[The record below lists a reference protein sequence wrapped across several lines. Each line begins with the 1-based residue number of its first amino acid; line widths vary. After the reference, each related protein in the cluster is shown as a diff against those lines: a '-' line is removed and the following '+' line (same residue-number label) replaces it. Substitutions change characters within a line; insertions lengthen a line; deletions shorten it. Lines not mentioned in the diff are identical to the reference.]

1 MTYTEISN
9 AKAEIDK
16 TAEETITVA
25 QLEHVLNTKFKVNDE
40 CTLINAKK
48 IMQEALWAKQHLN
61 EEKIWKIFCACDV
74 LRKKNIPFAKFVEA
88 MEILEKRKIGN
99 TSLFAGKIAYKLEDL
114 MNVYDKGKLLN

>member
-1 MTYTEISN
+1 MDLLTRMLCKNPVNRITIEDAYKHSWFFHDFTEENDLIHLETYANYDTKEQLSTKITNFMLNTMTYTEISN

-48 IMQEALWAKQHLN
+48 IMQEAL
-61 EEKIWKIFCACDV
+61 
-74 LRKKNIPFAKFVEA
+74 
-88 MEILEKRKIGN
+88 
-99 TSLFAGKIAYKLEDL
+99 
-114 MNVYDKGKLLN
+114 